1 MKKPTAA
8 PRLARDERDFFV
20 LINRAA
26 FANPFSQE
34 REALD
39 RQIAGVSEGADHDK
53 ALAASIRRI
62 QSTMDRLQQEGRA
75 VVDRYSG
82 EDRRLVENAFL
93 YDFFHR
99 FLEPFDRL
107 ISDQAAAGAD
117 PLPVSFAREAFSFLH
132 GRGFDGRSI
141 RRYFEVVYQLR
152 RAFNFID
159 HNLVGCSPSMRK
171 LRKRLWDNVFTHD
184 LDLYNRHLWDRM
196 EDFSV
201 LILGETGAGKGAAAA
216 AIGRSGFIPFDE
228 KTGRFS
234 ESFAPSFV
242 ELNLSQYA
250 ENLIESELFGHR
262 KGAFTGAVEDYRGV
276 FDRCSRYGSI
286 FLDEIGEVSIPV
298 QIKLLR
304 VLQERVFTPVGS
316 HETRRF
322 EGRIIAATNVPLAQ
336 LRGEGRM
343 RDDFFYR
350 LCTDVVTVPP
360 LRQRIAE
367 DPCELD
373 SLLAFVVERLLG
385 RPSAEVTR
393 RVRTQVDARLG
404 AGYAWPGNVR
414 ELEQFA
420 RRILINRGEGVAQTE
435 TGGDLSRTLADA
447 LQSGALTAQQLTSG
461 YCHLIYERCGTYEE
475 TARRV
480 GLDRRTVKKYVD
492 GWEWQKNRSQE
503 SEGRSQEMNDRRR
516 TRLGRERSKK

>member
-1 MKKPTAA
+1 MYEEGKMKKPVAA
-8 PRLARDERDFFV
+8 ARLTGDERSFFA
-20 LINRAA
+20 LINRAV
-26 FANPFSQE
+26 FANPFSEE

-39 RQIAGVSEGADHDK
+39 RQIAGAAAAAAHDK

-62 QSTMDRLQQEGRA
+62 QATMDRLEQEGRA
-75 VVDRYSG
+75 RVDRYSC

-107 ISDQAAAGAD
+107 ISAQADAGED
-117 PLPVSFAREAFSFLH
+117 PLPVPFAGEALAFLR

-152 RAFNFID
+152 RAFFFID
-159 HNLVGCSPSMRK
+159 HNLVGCSPAMRK

-228 KTGRFS
+228 KAGRFS
-234 ESFAPSFV
+234 ESFTRSFV

-276 FDRCSRYGSI
+276 FDRCSRYGAI
-286 FLDEIGEVSIPV
+286 FLDEIGEVTIQV

-304 VLQERVFTPVGS
+304 VLQERVFSPVGG
-316 HETRRF
+316 HEARRF
-322 EGRIIAATNVPLAQ
+322 EGRIIAATNVPLAK

-367 DPCELD
+367 DSCELD

-385 RPSAEVTR
+385 RPSAEVAR
-393 RVRTQVDARLG
+393 MVRAQVDARLG

-414 ELEQFA
+414 ELEQFT
-420 RRILINRGEGVAQTE
+420 RRILINRGEGVAQAG
-435 TGGDLSRTLADA
+435 TGEDPARTLADA
-447 LQSGALTAQQLTSG
+447 LQQGTITAQQLTSG

-480 GLDRRTVKKYVD
+480 GLDRRTVKKYVE
-492 GWEWQKNRSQE
+492 GWKREGQE
-503 SEGRSQEMNDRRR
+503 TGVRRR
-516 TRLGRERSKK
+516 TTDDR